1 LSLFAYQY
9 VIALDKAVATLKET
23 AKEDVTADEIDEVI
37 ELALD
42 ILKKMRRSIPYE
54 ESLKRHYANID
65 NYLSWYTGQKF
76 LELVVYIPN
85 GKAYTPLKDR
95 LITIVEKEQAHRNL
109 NNYNS
114 EKVRKDP
121 TRLSNKMRLLRR
133 LIEHPVVLQEKST
146 SVGSN
151 TKRVIKGTATGLV
164 MLFVTSAVILAR
176 DYLGEITASFI
187 LVLSV
192 IYALREVFK
201 DDLRDIMWRWIQRG
215 KPKWRRRYIDATTKK
230 DVGRKIEWL
239 DYTTFEKMPDRI
251 KSIRK
256 KRVVQREE
264 EILHYRSLTDMAT
277 SKFTSGYD
285 QTREVININFRA
297 LTRLMDKSNNRFY
310 KLQDGQ
316 VVKESLEKRHLLNLI
331 VKEHNHGNEP
341 IYYRWKIVLSR
352 SKIVDIEQIPL

>member
-1 LSLFAYQY
+1 
-9 VIALDKAVATLKET
+9 
-23 AKEDVTADEIDEVI
+23 
-37 ELALD
+37 
-42 ILKKMRRSIPYE
+42 
-54 ESLKRHYANID
+54 
-65 NYLSWYTGQKF
+65 
-76 LELVVYIPN
+76 
-85 GKAYTPLKDR
+85 
-95 LITIVEKEQAHRNL
+95 
-109 NNYNS
+109 
-114 EKVRKDP
+114 
-121 TRLSNKMRLLRR
+121 
-133 LIEHPVVLQEKST
+133 
-146 SVGSN
+146 
-151 TKRVIKGTATGLV
+151 

-264 EILHYRSLTDMAT
+264 EILHYRALTDMAT

-285 QTREVININFRA
+285 QTREILNINFRA

-341 IYYRWKIVLSR
+341 VYYRWKIVLSR